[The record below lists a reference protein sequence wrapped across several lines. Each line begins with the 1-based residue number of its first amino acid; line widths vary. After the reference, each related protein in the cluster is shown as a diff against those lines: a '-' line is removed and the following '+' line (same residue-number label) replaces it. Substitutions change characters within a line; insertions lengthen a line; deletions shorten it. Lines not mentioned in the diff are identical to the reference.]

1 MYKSTQL
8 PPERLIPLSAS
19 ISALATFGQGNRPSF
34 EGETPGFDFL
44 GMPLRGFKSSV
55 PTAEKVEQSR
65 LNSLLDTTEQ
75 LPLSAYYE
83 EKVIQRK
90 ENLSKR
96 ARSKFVTNEVAL
108 PLSKLRSP
116 LEKAYKL
123 TATCSAQLTEM
134 PGKLTGKYCGA
145 RWCLVCARM
154 RTARLFAGYE
164 PAIEAMGEEKY
175 FLTLSRRTVPGHEL
189 AAEVQYYIHTATLIQ
204 RHLREKRKLQYSSLR
219 KIECTYNAETNKF
232 HPHFHFIFDNFQAAE
247 LFLQQWLDRN
257 SVAAVGAARA
267 AELDHGNQLKKADKN
282 AWKELFKYFTKVVT
296 KSQSK
301 VNGKTVSD
309 YRIHLAALDT
319 MFVAL
324 RGVRTFQPCGVIK
337 VVSEEIEPEISL
349 DSGRNEVSFH
359 QWMGHD
365 WLDRDTKQL
374 LTGFIPS
381 EAQQDIKNHIVYP
394 PGAQVEKLP
403 ELMPFYVDKRT
414 GEVVPHHHEG
424 LVYGR
429 DNHFAKVYPSPI
441 EELPAI
447 SALLPTHELAIE
459 AQPRYT
465 AAQPR
470 YTAAQPRHTAAQP
483 QLTLFSLPSVLIT
496 NHLKPQNHAKY
507 QSNNQPVSLS
517 SERNQ

>member
-1 MYKSTQL
+1 MHKSTQV
-8 PPERLIPLSAS
+8 PPERLIPPSAS
-19 ISALATFGQGNRPSF
+19 ISALANLGQGDRPSF
-34 EGETPGFDFL
+34 EGEKLGFDFL
-44 GMPLRGFKSSV
+44 GMPLRGFQPSPSTPK
-55 PTAEKVEQSR
+55 KVEQSR
-65 LNSLLDTTEQ
+65 LDSLLDTLEQ
-75 LPLSAYYE
+75 LPLSAYYDKE
-83 EKVIQRK
+83 AIQRK
-90 ENLSKR
+90 ENLQRR
-96 ARSKFVTNEVAL
+96 ARSKFVTNQVAV

-123 TATCSAQLTEM
+123 TASCSSNLTET
-134 PGKLTGKYCGA
+134 PGKDGGKGKTTGKYCGT

-189 AAEVQYYIHTATLIQ
+189 DAEVQYYIHTATLIQ
-204 RHLREKRKLQYSSLR
+204 RYLREKRKLQYSSLR

-232 HPHFHFIFDNFQAAE
+232 HPHFHFIFDSFEAAD
-247 LFLQQWLDRN
+247 LFLQQWLERN

-337 VVSEEIEPEISL
+337 AVSEEIETELSL
-349 DSGRNEVSFH
+349 DSGRNETHFH
-359 QWMGHD
+359 EWIGHD
-365 WLDRDTKQL
+365 WIDRDTQEA
-374 LTGFIPS
+374 LTGFTPS

-394 PGAQVEKLP
+394 AGVQVKELP
-403 ELMPFYVDKRT
+403 NLMPFYVDKHT
-414 GEVVPHHHEG
+414 GEVVPHENAR
-424 LVYGR
+424 LVYAYPN
-429 DNHFAKVYPSPI
+429 DFAKFYP
-441 EELPAI
+441 LPAQEPPKRGC
-447 SALLPTHELAIE
+447 ALVATHELAIE
-459 AQPRYT
+459 AQPRPVVE
-465 AAQPR
+465 AA
-470 YTAAQPRHTAAQP
+470 AVAVQP
-483 QLTLFSLPSVLIT
+483 QLTLF
-496 NHLKPQNHAKY
+496 
-507 QSNNQPVSLS
+507 
-517 SERNQ
+517 

>member
-1 MYKSTQL
+1 MHKSTQV
-8 PPERLIPLSAS
+8 PPEGLIPSLVST
-19 ISALATFGQGNRPSF
+19 SALANLGQGERPSF
-34 EGETPGFDFL
+34 DGDTPGFDFL
-44 GMPLRGFKSSV
+44 GMPLRGFRPSP

-65 LNSLLDTTEQ
+65 LDSQLDTIEQ

-83 EKVIQRK
+83 EKRKQRK

-96 ARSKFVTNEVAL
+96 ARSKFVTNEVAF

-123 TATCSAQLTEM
+123 TATCSAQLTET

-164 PAIEAMGEEKY
+164 PAIEAMGDEKY

-189 AAEVQYYIHTATLIQ
+189 DAEVQYYIHTATLIQ

-232 HPHFHFIFDNFQAAE
+232 HPHFHFIFDNFEAAD
-247 LFLQQWLDRN
+247 LFLQQWLERN

-337 VVSEEIEPEISL
+337 AISEEIEPELSL
-349 DSGRNEVSFH
+349 ESGRNEVHFH
-359 QWMGHD
+359 EWMGHD
-365 WLDRDTKQL
+365 WVDRDTEKA

-394 PGAQVEKLP
+394 AGVQVKELP
-403 ELMPFYVDKRT
+403 DLMPFYVDKHT
-414 GEVVPHHHEG
+414 GEVVPHQNAH
-424 LVYGR
+424 LVR
-429 DNHFAKVYPSPI
+429 DYANDFAKFYPM
-441 EELPAI
+441 PAQEPPKRGC
-447 SALLPTHELAIE
+447 ALVPTHELAIE
-459 AQPRYT
+459 AQPRPVVEP
-465 AAQPR
+465 AAVP
-470 YTAAQPRHTAAQP
+470 AQP
-483 QLTLFSLPSVLIT
+483 QLALFTLLPNPISNPVKPQIRAKHRPNLQPLNSLPSRDGGIRGI
-496 NHLKPQNHAKY
+496 
-507 QSNNQPVSLS
+507 S
-517 SERNQ
+517 